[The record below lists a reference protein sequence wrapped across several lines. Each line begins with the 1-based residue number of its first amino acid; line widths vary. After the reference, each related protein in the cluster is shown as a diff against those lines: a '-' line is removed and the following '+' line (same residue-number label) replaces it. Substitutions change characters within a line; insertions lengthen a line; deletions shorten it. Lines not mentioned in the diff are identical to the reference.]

1 MGLLELLKS
10 LFGKNYLN
18 KVIGTGTNVSK
29 PIKLDKNSPF
39 KLYSDK
45 AFNDPEVLVFIEK
58 KLAEYGPYALSN
70 KNMSEVKNFEMNARR
85 ALNAKQPKKES
96 TVKSVV
102 ESMFGPLGKSEK
114 PTPKPEAEVVDI
126 RTKEKVKP
134 EGIMKLK
141 TELGL
146 PEGVEPGSIA
156 DKAIKESVEY
166 KTKQQG
172 VDSVLDENYVPPKST
187 SLDEDEIAD
196 IGARGYSAEIEGK
209 RRAVI
214 RQVLLKDARI
224 DLPEDVRNSL
234 KNYDDLRGGAD
245 ESMDPLKIF
254 DDYYER
260 DNEILGELDGII
272 DTAENEF
279 KAADTFL
286 SMEDNFKPKDLGTK
300 LKDYD
305 GDPDGLAEGGRPG
318 FAGGG
323 IKFLKE
329 MINKKFGK
337 DTIKTADT
345 IDQPDSAKFKKEFE
359 AFEERNR
366 LLTDEEYEDF
376 VEEIG
381 DNIEAYDMPQTIADR
396 DKILKDIAD
405 YKAEMFQQYKMGK
418 LDPKPGE
425 PGRKEFLER
434 KLEEAELSG
443 DSRLITSDERDELMM
458 LQTEEL
464 APQMTE
470 RMQLKIRY
478 PGITDDLIKKIMIDD
493 NPQRKAEVLA
503 TLDEAFKM
511 MDKGMSS
518 DEILNTVK
526 NTPRTKNAF
535 GGLNYLMGM

>member
-1 MGLLELLKS
+1 MGLLELLRS

-45 AFNDPEVLVFIEK
+45 AFNDPEVLAFIEK

-85 ALNAKQPKKES
+85 LLNAKQPKKES
-96 TVKSVV
+96 TVKSAV
-102 ESMFGPLGKSEK
+102 ESMFGPLGKSDK

-172 VDSVLDENYVPPKST
+172 VDSVLDEDYVPPKST
-187 SLDEDEIAD
+187 LLDEDEIAD
-196 IGARGYSAEIEGK
+196 IGARGYSAAVEGK

-214 RQVLLKDARI
+214 RQILLKDARI

-234 KNYDDLRGGAD
+234 KNYDDLRGGGD
-245 ESMDPLKIF
+245 QNMDPLKVF
-254 DDYYER
+254 ENYYER
-260 DNEILGELDGII
+260 DNEVLGTLDGII
-272 DTAENEF
+272 DTAQNEF
-279 KAADTFL
+279 KAADEFL
-286 SMEDNFKPKDLGTK
+286 AAKDNFKVKKPVVRESLDDEAVEMEETKDLGER
-300 LKDYD
+300 LEDLPD
-305 GDPDGLAEGGRPG
+305 DIDPDALAEGGRPG

-337 DTIKTADT
+337 DTMKTADEVKVT
-345 IDQPDSAKFKKEFE
+345 DEMLFE
-359 AFEERNR
+359 KDKRR
-366 LLTDEEYEDF
+366 LLEEL
-376 VEEIG
+376 
-381 DNIEAYDMPQTIADR
+381 Q
-396 DKILKDIAD
+396 D
-405 YKAEMFQQYKMGK
+405 YKDVA
-418 LDPKPGE
+418 PK
-425 PGRKEFLER
+425 FY
-434 KLEEAELSG
+434 
-443 DSRLITSDERDELMM
+443 
-458 LQTEEL
+458 Q
-464 APQMTE
+464 
-470 RMQLKIRY
+470 RMELKIKY
-478 PGITDDLIKKIMIDD
+478 PGISDELIAKIMADD
-493 NPQRKAEVLA
+493 DPQRVAEVMA
-503 TLDEAFKM
+503 TMDEAFKM

-518 DEILNTVK
+518 DEILKTFK
-526 NTPRTKNAF
+526 TTPRTKNAG
-535 GGLNYLMGM
+535 GGLNYLMGL

>member
-1 MGLLELLKS
+1 MGLLELLKQ

-18 KVIGTGTNVSK
+18 NIIGTGTNVSK

-45 AFNDPEVLVFIEK
+45 AFNDPEVLAFIEK

-172 VDSVLDENYVPPKST
+172 VKSVLDEDYVPPKST

-196 IGARGYSAEIEGK
+196 IGARGYSAAVEGK

-214 RQVLLKDARI
+214 RQILLKDARI
-224 DLPEDVRNSL
+224 DLPEDIKNSL

-245 ESMDPLKIF
+245 ENMDPLKIF
-254 DDYYER
+254 DKYYER

-305 GDPDGLAEGGRPG
+305 GDPDGLADGGRPG

-337 DTIKTADT
+337 DTMKTADEVKVT
-345 IDQPDSAKFKKEFE
+345 DEMLFE
-359 AFEERNR
+359 KDKRR
-366 LLTDEEYEDF
+366 LLEEL
-376 VEEIG
+376 
-381 DNIEAYDMPQTIADR
+381 Q
-396 DKILKDIAD
+396 D
-405 YKAEMFQQYKMGK
+405 YKDVA
-418 LDPKPGE
+418 PK
-425 PGRKEFLER
+425 FY
-434 KLEEAELSG
+434 
-443 DSRLITSDERDELMM
+443 
-458 LQTEEL
+458 Q
-464 APQMTE
+464 
-470 RMQLKIRY
+470 RMELKIKY
-478 PGITDDLIKKIMIDD
+478 PGISDELIAKIMADD
-493 NPQRKAEVLA
+493 DPQRVAEVMA
-503 TLDEAFKM
+503 TMDEAFKM

-518 DEILNTVK
+518 DEILKTFK
-526 NTPRTKNAF
+526 TTPRTKNAG
-535 GGLNYLMGM
+535 GGLNYLMGL